1 MRTDKEDVLMFEK
14 KFLGVITALCV
25 VLSASGCGEAFP
37 ELSDEEYNHTVEY
50 AAGLLMRYSNNGQ
63 ERLIYVDAKEL
74 EKQREKE
81 AKELGEEAAP
91 VKEKEPVKA
100 PEPATPTEP
109 VNSPETV
116 DTPEEPA
123 TTESEEAAQQ
133 EPSDNALQE
142 TADNTQTTESD
153 ESENT
158 EGSSKDGNA
167 GLSNA
172 VTLSS
177 DESQEIMDDIFL
189 SYQGYSVSST
199 YPESSKSYVVNADKG
214 KKLLVL
220 RFDLYNGT
228 DSTKDVNMIPL
239 NMMFQVV
246 LNGKNLGYSSVT
258 FLPNDLSSYVGKIDS
273 RAHESVV
280 VLSQISADDATSIQ
294 SLGMVATIKGV
305 TQNVIL
311 K

>member
-1 MRTDKEDVLMFEK
+1 MFEK
-14 KFLGVITALCV
+14 KYLAIFTALCV
-25 VLSASGCGEAFP
+25 AISVSGCGAAFP
-37 ELSDEEYNHTVEY
+37 EMSEDEYKHTVEY

-74 EKQREKE
+74 EKQREKD
-81 AKELGEEAAP
+81 AKEVPETVEP
-91 VKEKEPVKA
+91 VKEPPKTPEPVA
-100 PEPATPTEP
+100 PPEPEPEKDTQQETPENTQVAEATEP
-109 VNSPETV
+109 EVSEVETG
-116 DTPEEPA
+116 
-123 TTESEEAAQQ
+123 
-133 EPSDNALQE
+133 
-142 TADNTQTTESD
+142 ADNGEASAD
-153 ESENT
+153 N
-158 EGSSKDGNA
+158 DGA
-167 GLSNA
+167 GDDTGGTGLSDA
-172 VTLSS
+172 ITLSA
-177 DESQEIMDDIFL
+177 DESQEIIDDIFL
-189 SYQGYSVSST
+189 SYQGYSISST